1 VPRDPDR
8 KSERLRPRPIRALTL
23 SLRRQSETTT
33 NPLNP
38 RTMIMKNTQK
48 KIRNQSLT
56 GFLLVMAAAASTASA
71 ATVFNFQQS
80 ASNVAPEAL
89 TFSALNTA
97 TPTDTSST
105 TLQNA
110 VLLSGAM
117 AGVDGTKSFTMDV
130 QGWNVTSYDG
140 SSNISFSTEN
150 ATIAANT
157 ADGIAP
163 SNGLISANNGFG
175 LVLTF
180 DLSNFSGYTLRL
192 TDFTGEYSTT
202 GTTDAALVVDG
213 VSTTTISGNATNIT
227 ASGLSIDITDGDQ
240 LLIKSS
246 AATTNTTKFRL
257 ASFTL
262 EAIAVPE
269 PSSMLLGSLGILFL
283 FRRRR

>member
-1 VPRDPDR
+1 
-8 KSERLRPRPIRALTL
+8 
-23 SLRRQSETTT
+23 
-33 NPLNP
+33 
-38 RTMIMKNTQK
+38 MIMKNTQK